1 MTLALTTHG
10 YLIDDCPSSLYPVTG
25 TGVVDP
31 VPRPPHGHATLENPL
46 PRAPT
51 AMAVAFPLN
60 PIPRPPAGTAT
71 LENPAPVAPPAQA
84 VDQTPNPPPK
94 PPGGGKAEDV

>member
-10 YLIDDCPSSLYPVTG
+10 YLMDDCPSSLYPVTG

-31 VPRPPHGHATLENPL
+31 APKPPHGQAQLENPPPQPPL
-46 PRAPT
+46 

-60 PIPRPPAGTAT
+60 PIPHPPTGTAT
-71 LENPAPVAPPAQA
+71 LENPAPIAPQGKA

-94 PPGGGKAEDV
+94 APKGKAEDV